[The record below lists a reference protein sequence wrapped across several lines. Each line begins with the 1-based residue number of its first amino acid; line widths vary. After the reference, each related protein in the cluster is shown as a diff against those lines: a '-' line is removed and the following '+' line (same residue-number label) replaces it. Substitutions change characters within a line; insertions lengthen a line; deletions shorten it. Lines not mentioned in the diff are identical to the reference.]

1 MGDGET
7 IEVDGDMS
15 LSETVLDLQVD
26 KQSLV
31 AQVPMET
38 DHPQSVHG
46 VAHTHLAHTCK

>member
-26 KQSLV
+26 KESFV
-31 AQVPMET
+31 AQVPIET
-38 DHPQSVHG
+38 DHPQTVHG
-46 VAHTHLAHTCK
+46 VTHRHLAHTI